1 MQVHDISDCPWL
13 KYKTFSLSKI
23 ISISCTSN
31 FLAHKLGFAI
41 DPQEIYAEKKKA
53 KIEKIKFPKNK

>member
-13 KYKTFSLSKI
+13 KYKTFSLSKK
-23 ISISCTSN
+23 ISISCTS
-31 FLAHKLGFAI
+31 KLGFTI
-41 DPQEIYAEKKKA
+41 DPQEMYAEKKKEV